1 MAFARLP
8 KKRRADLLL
17 TCLLSA
23 LFMIGLSYFL
33 PKLLPGDFVTAMFA
47 ASEDIALTAEQ
58 EEELRAYYR
67 QQEGFGR
74 YLLNLVQLNWGY
86 SYAFS
91 APVSQ
96 LFFEALPWSM
106 LLLISANVLALLA
119 GFIAGVEAA
128 SRRNSRFERSL
139 VGGSTILEGIPEICT
154 SVILLALF
162 ALHLGWFPAAGAET
176 AYADFTA
183 WERFVDILHH
193 LALPLF
199 ALFLAYFPGN
209 FLVTRSSMVMVIS
222 QAYIKTAQAKG
233 LSRLRIRYAHAARN
247 CLLPLVTRFGLRLA
261 FTLTGAFVVE
271 RLHSYPGLGTLLFN
285 AIHLRDLPVIQ
296 SVVLVA
302 SLMVLLVIMVLE
314 LIYSSLD
321 PRVSHAP

>member
-1 MAFARLP
+1 M
-8 KKRRADLLL
+8 
-17 TCLLSA
+17 LSA
-23 LFMIGLSYFL
+23 LLMISLSYIL
-33 PKLLPGDFVTAMFA
+33 PKMLPGDFVTAMFA
-47 ASEDIALTAEQ
+47 ASDDIILTAAQ
-58 EEELRAYYR
+58 EEELRASYS
-67 QQEGFGR
+67 QQDGFGR
-74 YLLNLVQLNWGY
+74 YLLNLIQMNWGY

-106 LLLISANVLALLA
+106 LLLISANILALIA

-128 SRRNSRFERSL
+128 FRRNSRLERAF

-154 SVILLALF
+154 SVLLLAFF
-162 ALHLGWFPAAGAET
+162 ALYLGWFPAAGAQT
-176 AYADFTA
+176 AYADFSA
-183 WERFVDILHH
+183 WEHLVDILHH
-193 LALPLF
+193 LALPLL

-209 FLVTRSSMVMVIS
+209 FLVTRSSMVMVIR
-222 QAYIKTAQAKG
+222 QPYMKTAEAKG

-296 SVVLVA
+296 SVVLIS
-302 SLMVLLVIMVLE
+302 SLMVLLVIVVLE
-314 LIYSSLD
+314 LVYGYLD
-321 PRVSHAP
+321 PRASHAP